1 MVIILSTSRFPL
13 IKAKEVANKYIEIS
27 KKFKV
32 DRSLEKPILQLAARI
47 IDDYVETISIT
58 EVKEGKYEE
67 IMRILTKQHL
77 MYDIEGLEFR
87 TDTYFSGVEALPM
100 VGFNMP
106 E

>member
-1 MVIILSTSRFPL
+1 MVILVSTTRFPL
-13 IKAKEVANKYIEIS
+13 TKAKEVAKKYVEVS
-27 KKFKV
+27 SKFKV

-67 IMRILTKQHL
+67 IMRILIKQHL
-77 MYDIEGLEFR
+77 MYDIEGLEFK
-87 TDTYFSGVEALPM
+87 TETFFSSIEALPM
-100 VGFNMP
+100 VGFEML